1 MQLTTITSKGQV
13 TIPKELRIE
22 LGLKPGDKVIFE
34 KGEKGAKMR
43 PIPDFFALKGSLK
56 SRKKYDKKQAREAIG
71 RYLANKYL
79 RSINK

>member
-43 PIPDFFALKGSLK
+43 PIPDLFALKGSLK
-56 SRKKYDKKQAREAIG
+56 SKKKYDKKEAREAIG
-71 RYLANKYL
+71 KYLAKKYL
-79 RSINK
+79 RSVNK